1 MHIYDSVKK
10 QKLPF
15 KPIVPRKAS
24 IYVCGPTVY
33 DDAHLGHAKSALVF
47 DLLVRVLSANGYDV
61 TYARNITDIDD
72 KIIKKAKEQNKDIK
86 EITDFYTSSFHKE
99 MAQLGVAKPDIEPKA
114 TENLEAMIELIQT
127 LIDKG
132 HAYPT
137 SEGDVYFDTH
147 SDSEYLSLSKRVQD
161 EDDKQERVESSSLKK
176 NQTDFALWKSVK
188 EEYNG
193 LPVSSD
199 KDGFKPSSVIYD
211 SPFGKG
217 RPGWHLECSAMIEKH
232 LAKQNSEFAIDIHGG
247 GADLLFPHHE
257 NEAAQT
263 RCGTNHALANYW
275 MHNGFVNINNQK
287 MSKSLGNSFFLKDA
301 LKEYDGEVLRFYLL
315 STHYRSNFN
324 FTKEDLAT
332 SKKRLDKI
340 YRLKKRLFGMTCSND
355 TTHFMDELL
364 KALSDDMN
372 VSSALALVDEMISKA
387 NETLDSADK
396 HKQLKKDTLANLAY
410 IETIL
415 GFGVKNPF
423 EYFQFGID
431 ADTKTKIDDLIVQRD
446 EAKKEKNFEASDKL
460 RDEILA
466 FGVSIMDTPQGTFWE
481 KSNI

>member
-1 MHIYDSVKK
+1 MYVYDSV
-10 QKLPF
+10 QKIKREFIPQTKGEATL
-15 KPIVPRKAS
+15 
-24 IYVCGPTVY
+24 YVCGPTVY

-47 DLLVRVLSANGYDV
+47 DLLTRVLKANSLRV

-72 KIIKKAKEQNKDIK
+72 KIIKKAIEQKKDIK
-86 EITDFYTSSFHKE
+86 EITDYYTEAFHKE
-99 MAQLGVAKPDIEPKA
+99 MEAIGVTRPDIEPKA
-114 TENLEAMIELIQT
+114 TESLQAMYELIQN

-132 HAYPT
+132 HAYKT
-137 SEGDVYFDTH
+137 ADGDVYFDTA
-147 SDSEYLSLSKRVQD
+147 SDSEYLKLSHRVQN
-161 EDDKQERVESSSLKK
+161 EDDRQERVESSSQKK
-176 NQTDFALWKSVK
+176 NQADFALWKSVK
-188 EEYNG
+188 DDSITFE
-193 LPVSSD
+193 
-199 KDGFKPSSVIYD
+199 
-211 SPFGKG
+211 SPFGAG

-232 LAKQNSEFAIDIHGG
+232 LAKPNNKFAVDIHGG

-263 RCGTNHALANYW
+263 RCGANHTLSNYW
-275 MHNGFVNINNQK
+275 MHNGFVNINGEK

-324 FTKEDLAT
+324 FNTQDLAT

-340 YRLKKRLFGMTCSND
+340 YRLKKRLFGLAENNEQTEFK
-355 TTHFMDELL
+355 TKLL
-364 KALSDDMN
+364 EALSDDMN
-372 VSSALALVDEMISKA
+372 ISLALALIDEMISRA
-387 NETLDSADK
+387 NETLDTAGK
-396 HKQLKKDTLANLAY
+396 HKVLKKESISNLAY
-410 IETIL
+410 IAEIL

-431 ADTKTKIDDLIVQRD
+431 EETKAKIDELIAQRN

-466 FGVSIMDTPQGTFWE
+466 FGVSIMDTAQGTFWE
-481 KSNI
+481 KV

>member
-1 MHIYDSVKK
+1 MLIFDSV
-10 QKLPF
+10 QKT
-15 KPIVPRKAS
+15 KRKF
-24 IYVCGPTVY
+24 IPQVENKVTLYVCGPTVY

-47 DLLVRVLSANGYDV
+47 DLLTRVLKANGYDV

-72 KIIKKAKEQNKDIK
+72 KIIKKAIEQKKDIK
-86 EITDFYTSSFHKE
+86 EITDFYTDSFHKE
-99 MAQLGVAKPDIEPKA
+99 MAEIGVSRPDIEPKA
-114 TENLEAMIELIQT
+114 TESLEAMTELIQK
-127 LIDKG
+127 LIDSN
-132 HAYPT
+132 HAYKT
-137 SEGDVYFDTH
+137 IDGDVYFDTA
-147 SDSEYLSLSKRVQD
+147 SDSEYLKLSSRSQD
-161 EDDKQERVESSSLKK
+161 EEDKQERVESSSLKK
-176 NQTDFALWKSVK
+176 NPADFALWKSVK
-188 EEYNG
+188 DN
-193 LPVSSD
+193 SIT
-199 KDGFKPSSVIYD
+199 FN

-232 LAKQNSEFAIDIHGG
+232 LASDDKKFAVDIHGG

-263 RCGTNHALANYW
+263 RCGSKHELANYW
-275 MHNGFVNINNQK
+275 MHNGFVNIDGEK

-324 FTKEDLAT
+324 FNTQDLAS

-340 YRLKKRLFGMTCSND
+340 YRLKKRLFGLSTCSD
-355 TTHFMDELL
+355 TTEFKTKLL
-364 KALSDDMN
+364 EALSDDMN
-372 VSSALALVDEMISKA
+372 VSSALALIDDMISTA
-387 NETLDSADK
+387 NEILDTTGK
-396 HKQLKKDTLANLAY
+396 HKLLKKETMANLAY
-410 IETIL
+410 IEEVL

-431 ADTKTKIDDLIVQRD
+431 EKTKEKIDKLIILRN

-466 FGVSIMDTPQGTFWE
+466 YGVSIMDTAQGTFWE
-481 KSNI
+481 KV